1 MRYSVELDLTQVK
14 RYASDVQK
22 KYVPAAA
29 GIALKRV
36 GTTARNAAAVKIRE
50 RLAVKAAVAK
60 GALKVQ
66 RIGNGMTIWITATG
80 KPIPLRDYEARATR
94 RARRVKGI
102 KTYQHGVTFRVSR
115 LGKRKQ
121 YSREGRPGFII
132 QSKGGHVFVRTAD
145 DPPGEAKAPIKKV
158 YGPSVPQYFV
168 TKVIIQAMEQ
178 VARER
183 WPLEFAA
190 ALRGVLI
197 RRTGVDVG
205 ATLGGLG

>member
-1 MRYSVELDLTQVK
+1 MKYSVELDLTQVK

-36 GTTARNAAAVKIRE
+36 GTTARNQAALTIRE
-50 RLAVKAAVAK
+50 RLSIKAAVAK

-66 RIGNGMTIWITATG
+66 RVGSNRMAVVIQASGD
-80 KPIPLRDYEARATR
+80 PIPLRDYQARMTRKGATFKV
-94 RARRVKGI
+94 AK
-102 KTYQHGVTFRVSR
+102 K
-115 LGKRKQ
+115 GKRKLYRRQ
-121 YSREGRPGFII
+121 GRVGFII
-132 QSKGGHVFVRTAD
+132 PSKGGHVFARIED
-145 DPPGEAKAPIKKV
+145 DPPGPKKGRIAKA

-168 TKVIIQAMEQ
+168 TKIVIGAMEKS
-178 VARER
+178 ARER
-183 WPLEFAA
+183 WPIEFAN

>member
-1 MRYSVELDLTQVK
+1 MRYSVELDLKQVK
-14 RYASDVQK
+14 RYSSDVQK
-22 KYVPAAA
+22 KFVPAAA

-50 RLAVKAAVAK
+50 RLAIKAAVAK

-80 KPIPLRDYEARATR
+80 KPIPLRDYQARKTTR
-94 RARRVKGI
+94 GA
-102 KTYQHGVTFRVSR
+102 TFRVSR
-115 LGKRKQ
+115 LSQRKRYMRQ
-121 YSREGRPGFII
+121 GRAGFILDN
-132 QSKGGHVFVRTAD
+132 KGGHVFVRTED
-145 DPPGEAKAPIKKV
+145 DPPGAQKGRIQKV

-168 TKVIIQAMEQ
+168 TKLVIEAMERK
-178 VARER
+178 ARER
-183 WPLEFAA
+183 WPVEFAA

-205 ATLGGLG
+205 ATLSGLG